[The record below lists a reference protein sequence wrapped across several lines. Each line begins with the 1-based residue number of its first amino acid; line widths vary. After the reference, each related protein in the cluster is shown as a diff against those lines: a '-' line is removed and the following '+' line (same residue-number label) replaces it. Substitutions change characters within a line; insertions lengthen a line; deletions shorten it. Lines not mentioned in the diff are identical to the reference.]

1 MSHNSKLTSP
11 ELTYFFF
18 KVEVLQIWGKSI
30 AELIGGRFTLNII
43 ERYDDLTHFIFLDR
57 VNIFNSEK
65 GMTF

>member
-1 MSHNSKLTSP
+1 M
-11 ELTYFFF
+11 EL
-18 KVEVLQIWGKSI
+18 LQIWGKSI

-65 GMTF
+65 VMTFLDRVTPNIAKEHDRSIP